1 MKKITLSIAAA
12 VLATGI
18 AASAS
23 AATTPATAPGID
35 LGIDLGQ
42 KVETNRVEIPGT
54 QKAGYFYRYRCYYV
68 RYGYRVY
75 RRCFVRYYHY

>member
-1 MKKITLSIAAA
+1 MKKITLSLAAA

-23 AATTPATAPGID
+23 AATAPATAPG

-42 KVETNRVEIPGT
+42 KVETNRVAVPGT
-54 QKAGYFYRYRCYYV
+54 QQAGYFYRYRCYYV

-75 RRCFVRYYHY
+75 RRCFVRYYYN

>member
-23 AATTPATAPGID
+23 AATPAATGLSLAP
-35 LGIDLGQ
+35 
-42 KVETNRVEIPGT
+42 KAETQVQVPGT
-54 QKAGYFYRYRCYYV
+54 QQAGYFYRYRCYYV

-75 RRCFVRYYHY
+75 RRCFVRYYYY

>member
-18 AASAS
+18 AAGAATGAS
-23 AATTPATAPGID
+23 AATPAATGID
-35 LGIDLGQ
+35 VAPQ
-42 KVETNRVEIPGT
+42 ANNQVKVPGT
-54 QKAGYFYRYRCYYV
+54 QQAGYFYRYRCYYV

-75 RRCFVRYYHY
+75 RRCFVRYYYN

>member
-23 AATTPATAPGID
+23 AATAPATGLD
-35 LGIDLGQ
+35 LGP
-42 KVETNRVEIPGT
+42 KVETNRVQVPGT
-54 QKAGYFYRYRCYYV
+54 QQAGYFYRYRCYYV

-75 RRCFVRYYHY
+75 RRCFVRYYYY